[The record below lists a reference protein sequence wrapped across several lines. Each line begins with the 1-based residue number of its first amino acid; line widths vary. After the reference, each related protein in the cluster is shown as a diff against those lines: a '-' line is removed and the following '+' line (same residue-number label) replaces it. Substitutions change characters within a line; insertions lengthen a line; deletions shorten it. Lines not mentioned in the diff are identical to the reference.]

1 MERRIRTASIIVTIG
16 LIIALISLVVN
27 HPVAFLGFLIFGVLT
42 IAIGIVYYLITLLRR
57 EENVNGANAEPAPLT
72 K

>member
-27 HPVAFLGFLIFGVLT
+27 HPLAFLAFLILGVLT
-42 IAIGIVYYLITLLRR
+42 IVIGIAYYLFSLLRG
-57 EENVNGANAEPAPLT
+57 GANGEVAPLAD
-72 K
+72 